1 MNIFRILLVLF
12 IFSEHVYSQKR
23 TVLVLSLD
31 GVGFNY
37 LQSQD
42 LPSFNRLKKEGIRGK
57 LKPVFQSTT
66 FPAHASMATGVYP
79 DRHGILHNIFFDRDK
94 GKYSYSGDT
103 NWFDV
108 PPIWIL
114 AEQQSIKSAL
124 YYWIGSETD
133 WRGTIPTLRKIPFN
147 NKIDETKKINQIID
161 WLDLPQKERPGL
173 IMSWWHGIDNVAHRY
188 GPFSKEVKNKL
199 SEQDL
204 YLGRLLVELDKR
216 NSWEYLTL
224 IVVSDHGMTSV
235 SNYIDLES
243 ILEEHGISSE
253 VYEGPAVANIF
264 LEEINIKKGKDI
276 LLANPFLS
284 VYDKSDVPK
293 DFHLFHPKR
302 SGDLIITTEA
312 PNMFVKKS
320 KFNNL
325 IKKFLGPKG
334 MHGYHPQNEDMIAIF
349 YAIGKGVRHQKEVLS
364 INQVDLAPTI
374 AEILDIKFP
383 FVPDGKAIN
392 LE

>member
-1 MNIFRILLVLF
+1 MPTDSNMISPCPFSRGYKIPTTQAWFLLKGFYFYRLILSCLFLALYYSQIGKLLIEPAFKQLYLYTSLTYLIITIAGWIFIIKRWPSYASQAQLLVFSDVLLITLIMHSCGGIESGIGALMLVSTVAGGLLIGGRCAMLF
-12 IFSEHVYSQKR
+12 AAIASLFVFSEHAYSQKR

-161 WLDLPQKERPGL
+161 WLDSQQSNLKPG
-173 IMSWWHGIDNVAHRY
+173 
-188 GPFSKEVKNKL
+188 K
-199 SEQDL
+199 Q
-204 YLGRLLVELDKR
+204 
-216 NSWEYLTL
+216 
-224 IVVSDHGMTSV
+224 
-235 SNYIDLES
+235 
-243 ILEEHGISSE
+243 
-253 VYEGPAVANIF
+253 
-264 LEEINIKKGKDI
+264 
-276 LLANPFLS
+276 
-284 VYDKSDVPK
+284 
-293 DFHLFHPKR
+293 
-302 SGDLIITTEA
+302 
-312 PNMFVKKS
+312 
-320 KFNNL
+320 
-325 IKKFLGPKG
+325 
-334 MHGYHPQNEDMIAIF
+334 
-349 YAIGKGVRHQKEVLS
+349 
-364 INQVDLAPTI
+364 
-374 AEILDIKFP
+374 
-383 FVPDGKAIN
+383 
-392 LE
+392 